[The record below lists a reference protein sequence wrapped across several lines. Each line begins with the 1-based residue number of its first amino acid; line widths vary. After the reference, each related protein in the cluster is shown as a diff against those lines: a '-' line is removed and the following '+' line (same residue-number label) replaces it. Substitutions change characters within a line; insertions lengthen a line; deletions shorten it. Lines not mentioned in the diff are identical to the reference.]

1 LSVLL
6 KGGGSNGSGGNLV
19 TDRNGD
25 RHELVYVNLDFDKDN
40 QPQPLNPS
48 NAKKSSS
55 SGEGGKKPP
64 PTKPKPQIT
73 QRQTH
78 PRNAANTTEYAQIAF
93 SNPTE
98 L

>member
-1 LSVLL
+1 MILCYPL
-6 KGGGSNGSGGNLV
+6 KGGGSNGSGSLV

-25 RHELVYVNLDFDKDN
+25 RHELVYANLHFDKDN

-78 PRNAANTTEYAQIAF
+78 PRNAANTEYAQIAF